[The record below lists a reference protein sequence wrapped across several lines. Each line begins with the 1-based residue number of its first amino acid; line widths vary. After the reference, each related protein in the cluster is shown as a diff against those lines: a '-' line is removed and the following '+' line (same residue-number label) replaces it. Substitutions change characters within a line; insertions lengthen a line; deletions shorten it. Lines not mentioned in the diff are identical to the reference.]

1 MKKSVIFVITVIF
14 IIVIFSI
21 VSYNNKK
28 NETKEILFFNEE
40 YEKYNTQE
48 LNGYD
53 IVSLINKAIS
63 NNEKYE
69 IEKNNEGIYI
79 LDDEYSIEI
88 YITMAL
94 NDTTFPMESINKLGM
109 NSFITNFGEVGFR
122 CTDIKYHKKTGR
134 IASMTFESAE

>member
-40 YEKYNTQE
+40 YEKY
-48 LNGYD
+48 
-53 IVSLINKAIS
+53 NKAIS